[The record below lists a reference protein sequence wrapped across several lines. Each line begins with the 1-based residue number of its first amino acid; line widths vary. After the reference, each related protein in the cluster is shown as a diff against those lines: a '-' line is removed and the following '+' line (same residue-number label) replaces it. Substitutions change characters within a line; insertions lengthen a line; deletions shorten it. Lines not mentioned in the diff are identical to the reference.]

1 MTNPDPMTA
10 DAVQAWRT
18 ATAVAV
24 WVTDL
29 RVADSDA
36 LELLGG
42 ALEDMADAARAGDA
56 DAAAVLHALVAAAT
70 PTTDHDALEG

>member
-1 MTNPDPMTA
+1 MNSDPMTA

-29 RVADSDA
+29 RVADSEA

-42 ALEDMADAARAGDA
+42 ALEDLADAARAGDA
-56 DAAAVLHALVAAAT
+56 DAADLLHRLTAAAT
-70 PTTDHDALEG
+70 LTPDPTALEG